1 MRTTR
6 FWNNLYHVHAQNL
19 KIGKPNNLIIFGN
32 NVFKQKQ
39 RNKKL
44 KQKETQNTTNKKKQQ
59 KKTKRQSIQTKTNEQ
74 KSLQQQKTNN
84 QTKEEAKD
92 ERWRSKLGKVHLHS
106 ISEFRCESDVVLYS
120 YINRRN
126 GD

>member
-1 MRTTR
+1 M
-6 FWNNLYHVHAQNL
+6 HAQNL
-19 KIGKPNNLIIFGN
+19 KIGKPNNLKVFGN

-39 RNKKL
+39 TNKKL
-44 KQKETQNTTNKKKQQ
+44 KQKRNTKNNKQTKNKNKKQ
-59 KKTKRQSIQTKTNEQ
+59 KNKRQSIQTKTNEQ
-74 KSLQQQKTNN
+74 KYLQQQKTNN

>member
-1 MRTTR
+1 
-6 FWNNLYHVHAQNL
+6 VHAQNL
-19 KIGKPNNLIIFGN
+19 KIGKPNNFKVFGI

-39 RNKKL
+39 TNKKL
-44 KQKETQNTTNKKKQQ
+44 KQKETQKTTNKKNNK
-59 KKTKRQSIQTKTNEQ
+59 KKTTKDKAFKQKQTNTNLYNN
-74 KSLQQQKTNN
+74 KKTNN
-84 QTKEEAKD
+84 QTKKEAKD

-106 ISEFRCESDVVLYS
+106 ISESRCESDVVLYS

>member
-1 MRTTR
+1 MQIL
-6 FWNNLYHVHAQNL
+6 LYV
-19 KIGKPNNLIIFGN
+19 
-32 NVFKQKQ
+32 
-39 RNKKL
+39 
-44 KQKETQNTTNKKKQQ
+44 T
-59 KKTKRQSIQTKTNEQ
+59 S
-74 KSLQQQKTNN
+74 TNN
-84 QTKEEAKD
+84 QTEEEAKD